1 MDPIMDII
9 NNSEEPE
16 WLERNVVGD
25 LRLWQIMFLCLA
37 SVASLIVIVCCCFR
51 FRIPRTKQQ
60 IEADYQ
66 RRKITNKFRA
76 KLETI
81 QDAKMDA
88 MSLKDDSQLALFL
101 CITALDIL
109 HEQTV
114 INMEGENQQGSQPSS
129 IMSPQQSSLD
139 ASFQPEGGQ
148 KPEPQASGL
157 SFVKFASK
165 VATISKLGQPKS
177 PTSPTPSGNK
187 MEF

>member
-1 MDPIMDII
+1 MDLFMDVTK
-9 NNSEEPE
+9 NSEEPQ
-16 WLERNVVGD
+16 WLESKVIGN
-25 LRLWQIMFLCLA
+25 LRVWQIMFLCFA
-37 SVASLIVIVCCCFR
+37 SITTIIVMVCCCFR

-76 KLETI
+76 ELETI

-88 MSLKDDSQLALFL
+88 MSLKD
-101 CITALDIL
+101 ALDLL
-109 HEQTV
+109 HEKKSHE
-114 INMEGENQQGSQPSS
+114 MEEENQPGSQPSS
-129 IMSPQQSSLD
+129 IVSPQQSSLD
-139 ASFQPEGGQ
+139 ASFQPESGQ

-165 VATISKLGQPKS
+165 VATVSKLGQPKS
-177 PTSPTPSGNK
+177 PTSPTPSSLNK

>member
-66 RRKITNKFRA
+66 RRKLTNKFRS

-88 MSLKDDSQLALFL
+88 MSLKD
-101 CITALDIL
+101 ALDIL
-109 HEQTV
+109 HEQTA

>member
-1 MDPIMDII
+1 MDPLMDII

-16 WLERNVVGD
+16 WLERKVAGD
-25 LRLWQIMFLCLA
+25 LRLWQVMFLCMACLT
-37 SVASLIVIVCCCFR
+37 SLVVIVCCCFR

-66 RRKITNKFRA
+66 RRKITTKFRA

-88 MSLKDDSQLALFL
+88 MSLKD
-101 CITALDIL
+101 ALDIL
-109 HEQTV
+109 HQQTS
-114 INMEGENQQGSQPSS
+114 INMEGENQGSQPSS

-148 KPEPQASGL
+148 KQEQQASGL

-165 VATISKLGQPKS
+165 VATLSKLGQPKS
-177 PTSPTPSGNK
+177 PTSPTPSGNDNK
-187 MEF
+187 MDF

>member
-88 MSLKDDSQLALFL
+88 MSLKD
-101 CITALDIL
+101 ALDIL
-109 HEQTV
+109 HEQTA